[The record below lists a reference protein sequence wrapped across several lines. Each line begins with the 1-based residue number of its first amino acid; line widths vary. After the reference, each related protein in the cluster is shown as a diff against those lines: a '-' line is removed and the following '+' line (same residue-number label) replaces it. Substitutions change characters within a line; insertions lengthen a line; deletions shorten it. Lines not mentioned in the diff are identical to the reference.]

1 MAGRLRFFDEDGQPS
16 QAVKD
21 VLGLLTQVAHDR
33 QVTQRIVALLANKV
47 LIQPW
52 AIKIRTEVG
61 ERAIKG
67 LYRIEE
73 ARLND
78 LGWED
83 LKAFQEAEALPL
95 AYTCSCHRCISRKSW
110 ASWLKPTRRRHCS
123 AA

>member
-52 AIKIRTEVG
+52 AIKTRTEVG
-61 ERAIKG
+61 ERAI
-67 LYRIEE
+67 
-73 ARLND
+73 
-78 LGWED
+78 
-83 LKAFQEAEALPL
+83 
-95 AYTCSCHRCISRKSW
+95 
-110 ASWLKPTRRRHCS
+110 
-123 AA
+123 